1 MKRRRHRWGAARAP
15 YPRFRQWM
23 REKTSPVRQQAEQ
36 CGSYRNVSG
45 VKCETTRNVTSYN
58 FGTAASNGLS
68 SGMSSGGGKMRR
80 ERGLHY
86 LSRCVQEKIQPTS
99 SVSSLVFGFS
109 SLTVKSTEAEVL
121 STFPQI
127 GFTFSVPVV
136 KSSELSG
143 SSDTPVT
150 SFLTLETSSSAS
162 TNNEQEDKQGFVA
175 VPSEFPLNMDE
186 D

>member
-23 REKTSPVRQQAEQ
+23 REKTSPVRQQAEQCGRSSGLVVVPVCVSGVKCETTRNVTSYNFGTAASNGLSSGMSSGGGKMRRERGLHYLSRCVQEKWMREKTSPVKQQAEQ

-86 LSRCVQEKIQPTS
+86 LSRCVQEK
-99 SVSSLVFGFS
+99 VSDS
-109 SLTVKSTEAEVL
+109 
-121 STFPQI
+121 
-127 GFTFSVPVV
+127 
-136 KSSELSG
+136 
-143 SSDTPVT
+143 
-150 SFLTLETSSSAS
+150 
-162 TNNEQEDKQGFVA
+162 
-175 VPSEFPLNMDE
+175 
-186 D
+186 